1 MKGGGGLQ
9 LGLIIV
15 YPNLNTNPVGGGGGG
30 AKEATC
36 PNLNLISTKE
46 IGVGGGVGGEV
57 GCMIIV

>member
-1 MKGGGGLQ
+1 M
-9 LGLIIV
+9 
-15 YPNLNTNPVGGGGGG
+15 YPNLNTNPVGGGGGGG

-46 IGVGGGVGGEV
+46 IGVGGGVGGV